1 MHSYKY
7 EPPSSSGHFF
17 NVRVR
22 FCAQKRAFFRAKTR
36 VFARKNA
43 RKRARFCARKFPRP
57 ANFFRGREFL
67 SKMRVIF
74 DPAALRAAVQLFLV
88 ISGL

>member
-1 MHSYKY
+1 MYRL
-7 EPPSSSGHFF
+7 PVRGIFF
-17 NVRVR
+17 TFVV
-22 FCAQKRAFFRAKTR
+22 
-36 VFARKNA
+36 
-43 RKRARFCARKFPRP
+43 RFCARKFARP

>member
-1 MHSYKY
+1 MNRLPVRGIFLTC
-7 EPPSSSGHFF
+7 EERFF
-17 NVRVR
+17 
-22 FCAQKRAFFRAKTR
+22 AQKRAFLRAKTR

-43 RKRARFCARKFPRP
+43 RKRARFCARKFARP